1 MGVHSLLNIIQNG
14 ARARLRSIPLPY
26 TNASIGI
33 ATILLNHGF
42 IHSFT
47 RGTRSGPS
55 PSDFLHANIGA
66 KRLWI
71 DLKYG
76 NDDRAVLAHAKTIS
90 KPSRK
95 IFLDCAELLRLV
107 TGRRAQFVNPLGLGE
122 IAIVRCEIKEA
133 READVLSPIIQK
145 VAESTSTSSAQAN
158 EKAKNT
164 SSQAQKPRKSKYRVV
179 EKFVDAREA
188 VGRGWGGE
196 VVARV
201 G

>member
-1 MGVHSLLNIIQNG
+1 MGVHGLLNIIQNG
-14 ARARLRSIPLPY
+14 ARARLRSVPLPY

-47 RGTRSGPS
+47 RGTKGGPS
-55 PSDFLHANIGA
+55 PSNFLQSNIGA

-76 NDDRAVLAHAKTIS
+76 NDDRAVLAHAKTVS

-95 IFLDCAELLRLV
+95 IFLNCAELLRLV
-107 TGRRAQFVNPLGLGE
+107 TGRRAQFINPLGLGE
-122 IAIVRCEIKEA
+122 IAIVRCEVEEPKE
-133 READVLSPIIQK
+133 EKIISPIIQK
-145 VAESTSTSSAQAN
+145 VAKSTTTSTQSAG
-158 EKAKNT
+158 EG
-164 SSQAQKPRKSKYRVV
+164 SSQASAKTKFRSV
-179 EKFVDAREA
+179 EKYVEAREA

>member
-1 MGVHSLLNIIQNG
+1 MGVHGLLNIIQNG
-14 ARARLRSIPLPY
+14 ARARLRSVPLPY

-47 RGTRSGPS
+47 RGTRGGPS
-55 PSDFLHANIGA
+55 PSNFLQANIGA

-95 IFLDCAELLRLV
+95 INLNCAELLRLV
-107 TGRRAQFVNPLGLGE
+107 TGRRAQFISPLGLGE
-122 IAIVRCEIKEA
+122 IAIVRCEVKEGKEA
-133 READVLSPIIQK
+133 ENLSPIIQE
-145 VAESTSTSSAQAN
+145 VAESTA
-158 EKAKNT
+158 T
-164 SSQAQKPRKSKYRVV
+164 SSQSSGEGSSQAAKSKKPKWRNV
-179 EKFVDAREA
+179 EKYVEAREA

>member
-1 MGVHSLLNIIQNG
+1 MVVHSLLNIIQNG
-14 ARARLRSIPLPY
+14 ARARLRSVPLPY

-33 ATILLNHGF
+33 ATILLDHGF

-47 RGTRSGPS
+47 RGTRNGPS
-55 PSDFLHANIGA
+55 PANFLQANVGS

-95 IFLDCAELLRLV
+95 INLNCSELLRLV
-107 TGRRAQFVNPLGLGE
+107 TGRRAQFINPLGLGE
-122 IAIVRCEIKEA
+122 IAIVRCEVKEA
-133 READVLSPIIQK
+133 KETEESPIIQK
-145 VAESTSTSSAQAN
+145 VVESTQQTIGEN
-158 EKAKNT
+158 
-164 SSQAQKPRKSKYRVV
+164 SSQTTTKSNKTKFRSV
-179 EKFVDAREA
+179 EKFVEAREA

-196 VVARV
+196 VIARV

>member
-14 ARARLRSIPLPY
+14 ARARLRSVPLPY

-47 RGTRSGPS
+47 RGTRNRPS
-55 PSDFLHANIGA
+55 PTEFLEANIGA

-95 IFLDCAELLRLV
+95 IYLNCSELLRLV
-107 TGRRAQFVNPLGLGE
+107 TGRRAQFINPLGLGE
-122 IAIVRCEIKEA
+122 IAIVRCEVREPKE
-133 READVLSPIIQK
+133 RKISSPIIQK
-145 VAESTSTSSAQAN
+145 VAESTAASTQSVEQD
-158 EKAKNT
+158 
-164 SSQAQKPRKSKYRVV
+164 SSQTSKQEKTQFRNV
-179 EKFVDAREA
+179 EKYVEAREA